1 MRRGPGRGTIPSF
14 GGPRAGPGHTPA
26 ESGMIHLTEGVLLV
40 LEYGLA
46 VFCFVDVARA
56 DEAAVPWLPRWGWIV
71 AVLVFPLAAS
81 ITWLVVTRQSRG
93 RLRGTSTAPAS
104 GDVSGQ
110 VSEAVRRARACHF
123 GSLEEDA
130 ALLAQLW
137 DVNEEHEETLRRWE
151 ADLRRREEALR
162 QRLARERATRGR
174 HMDAA

>member
-1 MRRGPGRGTIPSF
+1 
-14 GGPRAGPGHTPA
+14 
-26 ESGMIHLTEGVLLV
+26 MIHLTDGVLLI

-46 VFCFVDVARA
+46 VFCFVDVVRA
-56 DEAAVPWLPRWGWIV
+56 HENAVPWVPRWGWIV
-71 AVLVFPLAAS
+71 AVLVFPLAVSVA
-81 ITWLVVTRQSRG
+81 WLVATRQR
-93 RLRGTSTAPAS
+93 RAKLRAPSTGSAAAA
-104 GDVSGQ
+104 GNVSDQ

-151 ADLRRREEALR
+151 ADLRHREEALR
-162 QRLARERATRGR
+162 QRLAREQGIRGR

>member
-1 MRRGPGRGTIPSF
+1 MRGASSGETMPSF
-14 GGPRAGPGHTPA
+14 LGSVYG
-26 ESGMIHLTEGVLLV
+26 SVLMIHLTAGILLV

-56 DEAAVPWLPRWGWIV
+56 NEAGVPWIPRWGWVI
-71 AVLVFPLAAS
+71 AILVFPLAAS
-81 ITWLVVTRQSRG
+81 VTWLVATRR
-93 RLRGTSTAPAS
+93 RRAKLRGVAQAATD
-104 GDVSGQ
+104 GDVSDQ
-110 VSEAVRRARACHF
+110 VTDAVRRARACHF

-151 ADLRRREEALR
+151 ADLRRREDALR
-162 QRLARERATRGR
+162 QRLTREQAGRNR

>member
-1 MRRGPGRGTIPSF
+1 
-14 GGPRAGPGHTPA
+14 
-26 ESGMIHLTEGVLLV
+26 MIHLTAGILLV

-56 DEAAVPWLPRWGWIV
+56 NEASVPWIPRWGWIV
-71 AVLVFPLAAS
+71 GILVFPLVAS
-81 ITWLVVTRQSRG
+81 VTWLVGTRAR
-93 RLRGTSTAPAS
+93 RAKLRGAPQAAAD
-104 GDVSGQ
+104 GDVSDQ
-110 VSEAVRRARACHF
+110 VTEAVRRARACHF

-151 ADLRRREEALR
+151 ADLRRREDALR
-162 QRLARERATRGR
+162 QRLTREQPGRNR